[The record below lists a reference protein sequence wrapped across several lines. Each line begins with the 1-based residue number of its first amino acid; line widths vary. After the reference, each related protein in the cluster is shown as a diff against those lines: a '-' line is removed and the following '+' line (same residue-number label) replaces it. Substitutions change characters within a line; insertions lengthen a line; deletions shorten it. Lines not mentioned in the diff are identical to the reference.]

1 MIAIK
6 KKEEIKWIYK
16 KNIYLSLSYRNYQYI
31 LHPRIPTLIEFFFAI
46 LLNILSS
53 LRRMLTKAGRRSSWD
68 QSGCGRISFMYLWS
82 PRHPMV
88 AGSYGATFRRLCATS
103 ASRCGKNCCW
113 RVIILL
119 VYLLENNLLTTSLI
133 MPFMKTILKVHRII
147 VKLSICSLILQ
158 LLRDK

>member
-1 MIAIK
+1 MQQVIIK
-6 KKEEIKWIYK
+6 HFYMNINITQFFYLMKTNLNDSNLKKRRNKVNIQK
-16 KNIYLSLSYRNYQYI
+16 KNIYLSLSYRNHQYI

-103 ASRCGKNCCW
+103 ASRCGKNCC
-113 RVIILL
+113 
-119 VYLLENNLLTTSLI
+119 
-133 MPFMKTILKVHRII
+133 
-147 VKLSICSLILQ
+147 
-158 LLRDK
+158 

>member
-1 MIAIK
+1 M
-6 KKEEIKWIYK
+6 
-16 KNIYLSLSYRNYQYI
+16 LS
-31 LHPRIPTLIEFFFAI
+31 PRICTLIEFFFAI

-103 ASRCGKNCCW
+103 ASRCRKNW
-113 RVIILL
+113 FQRV
-119 VYLLENNLLTTSLI
+119 YFLENNQLTLCVI
-133 MPFMKTILKVHRII
+133 IPFMENILHAHYITE
-147 VKLSICSLILQ
+147 KLSLCSLILQ
-158 LLRDK
+158 ILTLRPGWPSHHEKI